1 MDVQEASIETLQTW
15 MARGEASAA
24 EIVEAYLERIG
35 TLDRSGPTLRSIIE
49 INPDAASLAA
59 ELDRERAERG
69 PRGPL
74 HGVPVLV
81 KDNIDT
87 GDRMTTTAGSLA
99 LEGNVAPADAFLV
112 ARLRAAGAVILGK
125 ANMSEWAYFRS
136 TRGCSGWS
144 SRGGQV
150 RNPYA
155 LDRNPCGS
163 SSGSGV
169 AVAANL
175 TAAAIGTE
183 TDGSIS
189 CPAAVN
195 GIVGLKPTV
204 GLVSRTGIIP
214 VAASQ
219 DTAGPMT
226 RTVAD
231 AALVLSAIAGPDPDD
246 PATAGSAGQAT
257 GDYRALLRPDALRGA
272 RLGIDRSAFGKHEGA
287 DAVAEAA
294 LATLRDLGAE
304 LIDEVDLSHVGLF
317 SEEEFLVLMY
327 ELKAGLD
334 AYLAGHPAAKVRSL
348 ADVIA
353 FNEAHADTVMPY
365 FGQELLIA
373 SQAKGG
379 LDDEA
384 YLSARAACLRRARD
398 EGIDLALRT
407 HRLDA
412 IVGPTTAPAWVTDPI
427 DGDRILGLSAGPAAV
442 AGYPHLTV
450 PAGFV
455 HGLPIGLSLFAGAFQ
470 EGKLL
475 AYGNAFEAATSARR
489 PPTFRHSV
497 EDTRPRASA

>member
-1 MDVQEASIETLQTW
+1 MDLQEASIETLQAW
-15 MARGEASAA
+15 MDRGEASAV
-24 EIVEAYLERIG
+24 EIVEAYLQRIAA
-35 TLDRSGPTLRSIIE
+35 LDRDGPALRSVIE
-49 INPDAASLAA
+49 TNPDAVRLASR
-59 ELDRERAERG
+59 LDRERAERG
-69 PRGPL
+69 ARGPL
-74 HGVPVLV
+74 HGIPVLL

-87 GDRMTTTAGSLA
+87 GDAMATTAGSLA
-99 LEGNVAPADAFLV
+99 LEGNLAPEDAFLV

-150 RNPYA
+150 RNPYV

-163 SSGSGV
+163 SSGSAV

-175 TAAAIGTE
+175 TAVAVGTE

-204 GLVSRTGIIP
+204 GLVSRSGIIP
-214 VAASQ
+214 VSASQ
-219 DTAGPMT
+219 DTAGPMA

-231 AALVLSAIAGPDPDD
+231 TATLLTAMVGPDPRD
-246 PATAGSAGQAT
+246 PATGTASAAAK
-257 GDYRALLRPDALRGA
+257 DYRAFLRPDALKGA
-272 RLGIDRSAFGKHEGA
+272 RLGIDRSAFGSHEGA

-294 LATLRDLGAE
+294 LITLRELGAE
-304 LIDEVDLSHVGLF
+304 LIDEVDLSAVGTVA
-317 SEEEFLVLMY
+317 EEEMLVFMV

-334 AYLAGHPAAKVRSL
+334 AYLAEHPAAGVRSL

-353 FNEAHADTVMPY
+353 FNEAHRDEVMPY
-365 FGQELLIA
+365 FGQELLVM
-373 SQAKGG
+373 SQAKGD
-379 LDDEA
+379 LTDEA
-384 YLSARAACLRRARD
+384 YLAARATCLRRARD
-398 EGIDLALRT
+398 EGIDKALRD

-412 IVGPTTAPAWVTDPI
+412 IVAPTTAPAWVTDPI
-427 DGDRILGLSAGPAAV
+427 DGDRILGLSAGPAAI

-455 HGLPIGLSLFAGAFQ
+455 HGLPIGLSLYSGAFR
-470 EGKLL
+470 EGRLL
-475 AYGNAFEAATSARR
+475 AYGHAFEVATAVRR
-489 PPTFRHSV
+489 PPTFRQSL
-497 EDTRPRASA
+497 EQPLTAA